1 MMTMMSNTNYYKAL
15 LRWVGRVP
23 DHGKALGLLTASVE
37 ACMLLAHRSVSD
49 LESMLDVMNKHLS
62 ESDGEIDFVAYRLPR
77 PELNWQLHGEG
88 VWRLAVIAVSDPI
101 LMRLRVEKWELV
113 AAVALLWSRQ
123 AVDVLKKEPIG
134 LGIYP
139 RVAGQKAQ
147 RLASRAKEFLSYAQ
161 RERDA
166 LDITVGRNNR
176 NAQRDKASKKGDAWR
191 QEACRRYRA
200 FEGRRSYAEW
210 GRQLEY
216 TEFTDNSG
224 TRRIFPSTD
233 TIKAFLSKAKK
244 EGLI

>member
-1 MMTMMSNTNYYKAL
+1 MMVMKSKKDYYKAL

-23 DHGKALGLLTASVE
+23 DHGKALGLVSTSVE

-49 LESMLDVMNKHLS
+49 IESMLDVMSKYFS
-62 ESDGEIDFVAYRLPR
+62 ESDGEIDFVSYRLPR

-101 LMRLRVEKWELV
+101 LMRLCVEKWELIVV
-113 AAVALLWSRQ
+113 AALLRSKQ

-147 RLASRAKEFLSYAQ
+147 RLASRAKELLSYAQ

-166 LDITVGRNNR
+166 IDVTVGRNSR

-191 QEACRRYRA
+191 QEACRLYKA
-200 FEGRRSYAEW
+200 FDRTRSYAEW

-224 TRRIFPSTD
+224 TQKIFPSSD